1 MARKKRGGSE
11 GPRGD
16 EWLATYSDTI
26 TLLMTF
32 FVLLYSMATI
42 DSSKLQ
48 ALNQAFNEVML
59 GKQGDSILQLNMY
72 NGDVPLV
79 GGESDSKDLIENG
92 LNSQQAM
99 YEEVKEFVDNNDL
112 NEVVKITEDER
123 GIILQLKDSI
133 LFESGLANLKPDS
146 VAILDKINQLI
157 STIPNSIIVEGHTD
171 NVPMKSAKYDSN
183 WELSSDRAIKVV
195 RYFTEAKGQNPNRF
209 SAQGYGEFKPI
220 VQNNT
225 VENKAKNRR
234 VNILIVANNK
244 E

>member
-32 FVLLYSMATI
+32 FVLLYSMATV

-48 ALNQAFNEVML
+48 VLSQAFNEVML
-59 GKQGDSILQLNMY
+59 GKQGDSVLEFNMY

-79 GGESDSKDLIENG
+79 GGESDTTDIMENG

-99 YEEVKEFVDNNDL
+99 YENVKEFVNDNDL
-112 NEVVKITEDER
+112 NEIVKITEDER

-133 LFESGLANLKPDS
+133 LFESGLANLKPES

-157 STIPNSIIVEGHTD
+157 ATIPNSIIVEGHTD

-195 RYFTEAKGQNPNRF
+195 RYFTEGKGQNPNRF